1 MKNQVFAAIL
11 LLTGSVA
18 MAQET
23 PYATIVEVDGLVTV
37 TTNNQLSNAVKD
49 MPLTKGGQILATG
62 SGSATVSFSNG
73 CKVSLKPGDTLL
85 VEETACQAFV
95 ASSGSSSLITP
106 TVAGLA
112 VLGVGALVARN
123 TGTGATPATPATP
136 AIPATPGGPGTPA
149 TPATPAIPATP
160 AAPVSGA

>member
-1 MKNQVFAAIL
+1 MKYQAFAAFL
-11 LLTGSVA
+11 LLTSNIA

-23 PYATIVEVDGLVTV
+23 PYATIVDVDGLVTV

-49 MPLTKGGQILATG
+49 MPLTRGGQILATG

-85 VEETACQAFV
+85 VEETACETFV
-95 ASSGSSSLITP
+95 ASSGSSSLLTP

-112 VLGVGALVARN
+112 GLGLGALVAGN
-123 TGTGATPATPATP
+123 TGTGATPATPAV
-136 AIPATPGGPGTPA
+136 PGAPG

-160 AAPVSGA
+160 ARPVSGA